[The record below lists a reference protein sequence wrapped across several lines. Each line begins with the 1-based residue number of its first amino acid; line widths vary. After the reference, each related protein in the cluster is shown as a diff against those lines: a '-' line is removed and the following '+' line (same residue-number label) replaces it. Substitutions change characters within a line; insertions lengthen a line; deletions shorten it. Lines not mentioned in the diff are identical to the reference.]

1 MFSRC
6 EYCQHQQ
13 RVTVKQLRRYR
24 GLLKCRNCHKPFD
37 ALASLSEKFDK
48 RELKEPSE
56 QALPWLKDSKPVDQ
70 RVWRFANLG
79 LLLVLLGQASYFQA
93 GQLLRSAQV
102 QAIAERVCQTLPCR
116 VPAYFDVADWSV
128 SNSDLLPYL
137 QGRYLFSAAIS
148 NQSDVRQTF
157 PQLKLTLLDFN
168 GRPVAERVFE
178 SWQYVDQQQL
188 AGEESRELRLWLAAP
203 GIPVGG
209 FNVSV
214 L

>member
-13 RVTVKQLRRYR
+13 RVTVKQLRRHR

-48 RELKEPSE
+48 REFTAPSE
-56 QALPWLKDSKPVDQ
+56 NSLPWMKEHKSVDH
-70 RVWRFANLG
+70 RFWRYANLG
-79 LLLVLLGQASYFQA
+79 LILLLLAQTSYFEA
-93 GQLLRSAQV
+93 GKLLRFPQI
-102 QAIAERVCQTLPCR
+102 QAMAERVCGTLHCQ
-116 VPAYFDVADWSV
+116 VPAYLDPADWSV

-137 QGRYLFSAAIS
+137 QGRYLFTAAIS
-148 NQSDVRQTF
+148 NQSDAIQTF
-157 PQLKLTLLDFN
+157 PQLKLTLLDFS
-168 GRPVAERVFE
+168 GQPLAERVFE
-178 SWQYVDQQQL
+178 SWQYSNQKL
-188 AGEESRELRLWLAAP
+188 LGGEESREIRLWLAAP